1 MIIDGINAVAEALRS
16 GVVSEIWIRSDAGR
30 RVDQVIERARR
41 ENIPVHS
48 LDLQEIE
55 HVLRRKIHQGVA
67 ANVLDTQ
74 PGSIE
79 DLCRDLSDCPLL
91 LVLDGIEDQMNF
103 GAIARSAEA
112 AGVDALIFQ
121 TRRSAQVNGVSN
133 KASAGALMHLRL
145 ISVTNI
151 SRTLDELKNLGV
163 WTIGLDISAERSY
176 DSLDL
181 MQPTAFVLG
190 GEGHGL
196 RRLVRE
202 RCDWLAS
209 IPMVGKISSL
219 NVSVAAGV
227 ALFEAVRQRRNRN

>member
-1 MIIDGINAVAEALRS
+1 MIIDGINAIAEALRS
-16 GVVSEIWIRSDAGR
+16 GVVSEIWIRRDAGR
-30 RVDQVIERARR
+30 RVDQVVERARR
-41 ENIPVHS
+41 EKIPVHS

-55 HVLRRKIHQGVA
+55 LILGRQVHQGVA
-67 ANVLDTQ
+67 ADVLDTQ
-74 PGSIE
+74 PDTLE
-79 DLCRDLSDCPLL
+79 DLCRNLSDNPLL
-91 LVLDGIEDQMNF
+91 LVLDGIEDPMNF

-112 AGVDALIFQ
+112 VGVDALIFQ
-121 TRRSAQVNGVSN
+121 TRRSAQVNAVSN

-145 ISVTNI
+145 VSVTNI
-151 SRTLDELKNLGV
+151 SRALDELKKLGV
-163 WTIGLDISAERSY
+163 WTIGLDSNAKKSF

-181 MQPTAFVLG
+181 IQPTAFVLG

-209 IPMVGKISSL
+209 IPMSGKIPSL

-227 ALFEAVRQRRNRN
+227 ALFEAVRQRRVRN